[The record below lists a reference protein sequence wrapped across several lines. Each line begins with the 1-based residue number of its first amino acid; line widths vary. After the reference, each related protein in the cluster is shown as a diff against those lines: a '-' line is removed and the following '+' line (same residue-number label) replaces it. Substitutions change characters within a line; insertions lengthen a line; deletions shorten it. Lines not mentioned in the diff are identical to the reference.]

1 MQATTKLAIIALA
14 AAAIAAVTANTLRAH
29 VGSRTHVTHQIV
41 RTEPTESP
49 AHADWYGAI
58 TQSFGNRFL
67 GRGANGGPAA
77 PIHMFEGMKKI

>member
-14 AAAIAAVTANTLRAH
+14 AAAVAAVTANTLRAH
-29 VGSRTHVTHQIV
+29 VGSRTHVTHQILT
-41 RTEPTESP
+41 TEPAKSP

-58 TQSFGNRFL
+58 SQSFGDRFL
-67 GRGANGGPAA
+67 GRGAKSRPAA